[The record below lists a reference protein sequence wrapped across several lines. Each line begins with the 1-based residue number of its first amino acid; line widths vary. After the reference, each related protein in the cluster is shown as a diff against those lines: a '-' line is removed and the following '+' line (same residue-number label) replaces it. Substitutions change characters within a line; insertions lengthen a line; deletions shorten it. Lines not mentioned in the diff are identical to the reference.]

1 MYRSIFAGL
10 VLLASV
16 TTASAFGPGPW
27 GSPGMVSQG
36 NSFNISIR
44 RGQDQDGYYAQ
55 IALNGVK
62 PEQLNIVPQGRS
74 LLLKVQQQSKTQR
87 NTPNGQSSFSMG
99 QRSMSQQLSFPPD
112 ADLSNLR
119 MKNVENGLMI
129 AVPRMRR

>member
-10 VLLASV
+10 VMLASM

-27 GSPGMVSQG
+27 GPPGMASQG

-62 PEQLNIVPQGRS
+62 PEQVKFEPQGRS
-74 LLLKVQQQSKTQR
+74 LLLKIQQQSRQQS
-87 NTPNGQSSFSMG
+87 NSPNGQSSFSMG
-99 QRSMSQQLSFPPD
+99 QRSMSQQIAFPPD
-112 ADLSNLR
+112 ADLQNLK
-119 MKNVENGLMI
+119 MKSVEGGFLI

>member
-10 VLLASV
+10 IMLVSM

-27 GSPGMVSQG
+27 GAPGMVSQG
-36 NSFNISIR
+36 SSFNISIR
-44 RGQDQDGYYAQ
+44 RGQDRDGYYAQ

-62 PEQLNIVPQGRS
+62 PEELNIVPQGRS
-74 LLLKVQQQSKTQR
+74 LLLRVQQQSNMQR

-119 MKNVENGLMI
+119 MKNVENGLVV